1 MRKIA
6 LLAVVA
12 FAAACGGSSSTP
24 GTGYLRVANLSP
36 DLGDIDF
43 CIAPAGTTTFTGP
56 VLANTTGG
64 TAGLKFPGDGSMA
77 VSKYFSYEEGSY
89 DVRIISKGAGATCAT
104 PLLTASSVSLGNG
117 VYKLVAAV
125 GNTGFAGAA
134 HATAVFT
141 DETTAASN
149 RVNIRFVNA
158 GLLALPGP
166 TYSAMPALNIG
177 FTVGGTYSGIFTNVG
192 YPGIGAAVAPVDAN
206 GYASI
211 DPTGITA
218 GAQITSCLYP
228 ATSGATCQSAPL
240 PTGTVITG
248 GMVASAYVIGIAGSL
263 PNALLCGDNQTP
275 IPNYPY
281 SLCIAQ

>member
-6 LLAVVA
+6 LLAFVA

-56 VLANTTGG
+56 VMANTTGG
-64 TAGLKFPGDGSMA
+64 TAGLKFGGDGSMA
-77 VSKYFSYEEGSY
+77 ISKYFSYEEGTY
-89 DVRIISKGAGATCAT
+89 DVRIVSKAPGGTCAT
-104 PLLTASSVSLGNG
+104 ALLTASNVSLGNG

-125 GNTGFAGAA
+125 GQTGFAGAA

-149 RVNIRFVNA
+149 RVNIRFINA
-158 GLLALPGP
+158 GFLAIPGGTP
-166 TYSAMPALNIG
+166 SAMPALNIG
-177 FTVGGTYSGIFTNVG
+177 FTVSGTYNGIFTNVA
-192 YPGIGAAVAPVDAN
+192 YPGIGAPVAPVDAN
-206 GYASI
+206 GYASV
-211 DPTGITA
+211 DPAGITA
-218 GAQITSCLYP
+218 GAQITSCMYP
-228 ATSGATCQSAPL
+228 ATSGSTCGSVPL
-240 PTGTVITG
+240 PSGTVITG
-248 GMVASAYVIGIAGSL
+248 GMVASAYVINTYGLTPA
-263 PNALLCGDNQTP
+263 ALLCGDNQTP
-275 IPNYPY
+275 IPSYPY

>member
-12 FAAACGGSSSTP
+12 LAAACGGSSSTP

-43 CIAPAGTTTFTGP
+43 CVAPTGTTTFTGP
-56 VLANTTGG
+56 VMASTAGG
-64 TAGLKFPGDGSMA
+64 TAGLKFGGDGSMA
-77 VSKYFSYEEGSY
+77 VSKYFSYQEGNY
-89 DVRIISKGAGATCAT
+89 DVRIVSKASGTCTTA
-104 PLLTASSVSLGNG
+104 LVTASNVALGNG

-125 GNTGFAGAA
+125 GANGFAGAA

-158 GLLALPGP
+158 GLLALPGG
-166 TYSAMPALNIG
+166 TQTAMPALNIG
-177 FTVGGTYSGIFTNVG
+177 FTVGGTYNGIFTNVS
-192 YPGIGAAVAPVDAN
+192 YPSIGAAVAPVDAN

-211 DPTGITA
+211 DPAGITA

-240 PTGTVITG
+240 PSGTTITG
-248 GMVASAYVIGIAGSL
+248 GMVASAYVINIAGVA
-263 PNALLCGDNQTP
+263 PNAALCGDNQTP
-275 IPNYPY
+275 IPNFPY
-281 SLCIAQ
+281 SPCIAQ

>member
-12 FAAACGGSSSTP
+12 LAAACGGSSSTP

-56 VLANTTGG
+56 VMANTTGG
-64 TAGLKFPGDGSMA
+64 TAGLKFGGDGSLA
-77 VSKYFSYEEGSY
+77 ISKYFSYEEGNY
-89 DVRIISKGAGATCAT
+89 DVRIISKGAATCGT
-104 PLLTASSVSLGNG
+104 PLVTASNVALGNG

-125 GNTGFAGAA
+125 GATGFTGAG

-149 RVNIRFVNA
+149 RVNIRFVNT
-158 GLLALPGP
+158 GLLALPGG
-166 TYSAMPALNIG
+166 TQTAMPALNIG
-177 FTVGGTYSGIFTNVG
+177 FTVGGTYNGIFTNVA
-192 YPGIGAAVAPVDAN
+192 YPGTGAAVAPVDAN

-211 DPTGITA
+211 DPAGITA
-218 GAQITSCLYP
+218 GAQITTCLYP

-248 GMVASAYVIGIAGSL
+248 GMVASAYVIGIAGVA
-263 PNALLCGDNQTP
+263 PNATLCGDNQTP

>member
-12 FAAACGGSSSTP
+12 LAAACGGSSSTP

-43 CIAPAGTTTFTGP
+43 CVAPTGTTTFTGP
-56 VLANTTGG
+56 VMASTAGG
-64 TAGLKFPGDGSMA
+64 TAGLKFGGDGSMA
-77 VSKYFSYEEGSY
+77 VSKYFSYQEGNY
-89 DVRIISKGAGATCAT
+89 DVRIVSKASGTCTTA
-104 PLLTASSVSLGNG
+104 LVTASNVALGNG

-125 GNTGFAGAA
+125 GANGFAGAA

-158 GLLALPGP
+158 GLLALPGG
-166 TYSAMPALNIG
+166 TQTAMPALNIG
-177 FTVGGTYSGIFTNVG
+177 FTVGGTYTGIFTNVS
-192 YPGIGAAVAPVDAN
+192 YPSIGAAVAPVDAN

-211 DPTGITA
+211 DPAGITA

-240 PTGTVITG
+240 PSGTTITG
-248 GMVASAYVIGIAGSL
+248 GMVASAYVIGIAGVA
-263 PNALLCGDNQTP
+263 PNATLCGDNQAP